1 MTYQMILTYKMI
13 STYKTLA
20 DDKSIFSKVLD
31 KGKSQRDLNNDL
43 SIISEWTFQ
52 WKMLFNPDPN
62 NQANEVYFSRIIFLL
77 SLMIALFNCV
87 NHKNI

>member
-1 MTYQMILTYKMI
+1 MTYQMILTLLTKHLQMI
-13 STYKTLA
+13 SLFFRKYK
-20 DDKSIFSKVLD
+20 D
-31 KGKSQRDLNNDL
+31 KSQRDLNNYL

-52 WKMLFNPDPN
+52 WKMQFNPDPN